1 MAKGFD
7 PAELMKQAR
16 ALKDQMAKE
25 QEKLK
30 ERVVEGTAGGGM
42 VTAFVNGASEVVGI
56 KLDPEAVDPDDVS
69 MLEDLIQVAV
79 NDGLAKANELSESE
93 MNKLTGG
100 MGMGGLF

>member
-30 ERVVEGTAGGGM
+30 ERVVEGTSGGGM
-42 VTAFVNGASEVVGI
+42 VTAFVNGGSEVVGI
-56 KLDPEAVDPDDVS
+56 KIDPDAVDPDDVS

-79 NDGLAKANELSESE
+79 NDGLAKANELSETE

>member
-7 PAELMKQAR
+7 PSELMKQAR

-42 VTAFVNGASEVVGI
+42 VTAFVNGAGEMVGI
-56 KLDPEAVDPDDVS
+56 KLNPDVVDSDDVS

-79 NDGLAKANELSESE
+79 NDGIAKANELSESE

-100 MGMGGLF
+100 LGMGGLF

>member
-16 ALKDQMAKE
+16 ALKDQMARE

-30 ERVVEGTAGGGM
+30 DRVVEGAAGGGM

-56 KLDPEAVDPDDVS
+56 KISPEAVDPDDVS
-69 MLEDLIQVAV
+69 MLEDLVQVAV
-79 NDGLAKANELSESE
+79 NEALTKANEMSETE

-100 MGMGGLF
+100 MGGLF

>member
-7 PAELMKQAR
+7 LSELMKQAR

-42 VTAFVNGASEVVGI
+42 VTAFVNGAGEMVGI
-56 KLDPEAVDPDDVS
+56 KLNKDVVDPDDVS

-79 NDGLAKANELSESE
+79 NDGITKANELSETE

-100 MGMGGLF
+100 LGMGGLF